1 METLGQYLKQ
11 EREARRLSLEEIAK
25 ATRIKGAY
33 LRDLEADAFG
43 SIPGGVFL
51 QGYLR
56 LYATSVG
63 LDPEEVLRRFKAQHL
78 GEGQT
83 SQTSRD
89 GQTSAAGRSGV
100 HWKRPRVTALVTVSL
115 LIAGLGLGYLLA
127 DRQSD
132 RPLREPAWRK
142 ARLPL
147 PTPDVHRDGRQAGV
161 GQGRVGTTGPAYPVE
176 IEARSPT
183 GSMEEFTLTLSAVED
198 TWLAIRL
205 DGRRSHE
212 IYLRKGERVRWLAQE
227 WAILTL
233 GNAGGVQ
240 IRYNGKPVEPL
251 GGSGQV
257 VRNIVFLKGQE
268 RPMITPKPNPDAHA
282 FAEEG

>member
-25 ATRIKGAY
+25 MTRIKGAY
-33 LRDLEADAFG
+33 LRYLEADAFG
-43 SIPGGVFL
+43 SLPGDVFA

-63 LDPEEVLRRFKAQHL
+63 LDPEEVLRRYKALRL

-83 SQTSRD
+83 SQTSRT
-89 GQTSAAGRSGV
+89 GQKGWKRGR
-100 HWKRPRVTALVTVSL
+100 WKRPRVTALVTVSL
-115 LIAGLGLGYLLA
+115 LITGLGLGYLLA

-142 ARLPL
+142 GMGSFP
-147 PTPDVHRDGRQAGV
+147 RQAASPPA
-161 GQGRVGTTGPAYPVE
+161 GRAGTTGPAPPVE

-183 GSMEEFTLTLSAVED
+183 GSMKEFTLTLSAVED
-198 TWLAIRL
+198 TWLTVRL
-205 DGRRSHE
+205 DGRKSHE
-212 IYLRKGERVRWLAQE
+212 VYLRKGERVRWLAQDR
-227 WAILTL
+227 AVLTL

-240 IRYNGKPVEPL
+240 IRYNGKPVESL
-251 GGSGQV
+251 GASGQV

-268 RPMITPKPNPDAHA
+268 RPMISPKPKPDAYP

>member
-33 LRDLEADAFG
+33 LRDLEADTFG
-43 SIPGGVFL
+43 SIPGCVFL
-51 QGYLR
+51 RGYLR

-63 LDPEEVLRRFKAQHL
+63 LDPDEVLRRFEAQSL
-78 GEGQT
+78 GEGLTGQT
-83 SQTSRD
+83 GRD
-89 GQTSAAGRSGV
+89 GQTAAAGRSWV

-147 PTPDVHRDGRQAGV
+147 PDRQAGDR
-161 GQGRVGTTGPAYPVE
+161 QGRVGTTGPAYPVE

-198 TWLAIRL
+198 TWLTVRL
-205 DGRRSHE
+205 DGRKSHE
-212 IYLRKGERVRWLAQE
+212 VYLQKGERVRWLAQDR
-227 WAILTL
+227 AVLTL

-240 IRYNGKPVEPL
+240 IRYNGKPVESL
-251 GGSGQV
+251 GASGQV

-268 RPMITPKPNPDAHA
+268 RPMIFPKPKPDAYP
-282 FAEEG
+282 FADEG